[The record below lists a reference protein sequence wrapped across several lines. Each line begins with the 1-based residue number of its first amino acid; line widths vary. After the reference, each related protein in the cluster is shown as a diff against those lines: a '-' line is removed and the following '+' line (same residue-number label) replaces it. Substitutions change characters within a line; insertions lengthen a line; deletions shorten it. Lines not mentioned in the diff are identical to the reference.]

1 MSSTRGLVTAARVL
15 GRRTLLDLTLQSGE
29 TVSRVELMQPTG
41 LTALPRIGADVL
53 VMEIGG
59 RRGHLV
65 ALLADDTALRVLDLG
80 PGEIGVAGPGGQ
92 VVFRA
97 GGMEVTATVPLTLTS
112 AVRVVV
118 IAPEIRLG
126 SADANKLVALD
137 GDPVTGGGNV
147 IASATKVYA
156 E

>member
-1 MSSTRGLVTAARVL
+1 MSSTRGTVTAARVR
-15 GRRTLLDLTLQSGE
+15 GGRTLLDLALQSGE

-80 PGEIGVAGPGGQ
+80 PGETGVAGPGGQ

-97 GGMEVTATVPLTLTS
+97 GAMEVTATVPLTLTS
-112 AVRVVV
+112 TIRVV
-118 IAPEIRLG
+118 IDAPEVLLG
-126 SADANKLVALD
+126 AGATKRVALD
-137 GDPVTGGGNV
+137 GDPTGAGTV
-147 IASATKVYA
+147 ASSATKVFA